1 MAFRPVAFAP
11 RRNSGKY
18 ESCFF
23 NRFLESNDT
32 AHIMESILKLQ
43 IRRPSAVDILRSA
56 DASLGLQ
63 IAGIVGFALL
73 TALGSQVR
81 LYVWEIPFTLQTLAV
96 YGSGLYL
103 GARNG
108 LLAQLLY
115 LSVGLFLPV
124 YAGTEYGLAFLLSGA
139 TAGYL
144 LGFPVAAFLSG
155 LVSNRWNGPIGS
167 VLSLAVGSVAL
178 FGLGVTWLH
187 YAMDHATWFESIDP
201 GWIRFVGVDM
211 AKILLVSM
219 IYSGSRSVSRK

>member
-1 MAFRPVAFAP
+1 
-11 RRNSGKY
+11 
-18 ESCFF
+18 
-23 NRFLESNDT
+23 
-32 AHIMESILKLQ
+32 MESILKLQ
-43 IRRPSAVDILRSA
+43 TRRRAAVDALRSA

-81 LYVWEIPFTLQTLAV
+81 LYVWEVPFTLQTIAV

-115 LSVGLFLPV
+115 LSIGLFLPV
-124 YAGTEYGLAFLLSGA
+124 YAGPEYGMAFLLSGV

-144 LGFPVAAFLSG
+144 LGFPVAALLSG
-155 LVSNRWNGPIGS
+155 LVSHRWNGPVGS
-167 VLSLAVGSVAL
+167 VFSLAVASVAL

-187 YAMDHATWFESIDP
+187 YAMDHATWFESIDK
-201 GWIRFVGVDM
+201 GWIRFAGVDV

>member
-1 MAFRPVAFAP
+1 
-11 RRNSGKY
+11 
-18 ESCFF
+18 
-23 NRFLESNDT
+23 
-32 AHIMESILKLQ
+32 MESTLKLQ
-43 IRRPSAVDILRSA
+43 TRRQPAVDALRNA

-81 LYVWEIPFTLQTLAV
+81 LYIWEVPFTLQTLAV

-124 YAGTEYGLAFLLSGA
+124 YAGPEYGMSFLLTGA

-144 LGFPVAAFLSG
+144 FGFPIAALLSG
-155 LVSNRWNGPIGS
+155 LVSSRWNGPIGS
-167 VLSLAVGSVAL
+167 VFSLAVGSVAL
-178 FGLGVTWLH
+178 FGLGITWLH
-187 YAMDHATWFESIDP
+187 YAMGHATWFESIDK
-201 GWIRFVGVDM
+201 GWLRFVGVDV

-219 IYSGSRSVSRK
+219 IYTGSRSVSRK